1 VAIGLLIAIVTAGI
15 STGHLPPGGS
25 AAADSNHMVSLYADG
40 QKRVFSTDAATV
52 GELLGRSSVKL
63 GSGDI
68 VEPAASTVIPAGF
81 FNVNVFRAR
90 PVIVVDG
97 YRSFRFNSASRSS
110 RIMAQQAGLTV
121 YPEDTYSLEAV
132 TDIVS
137 SQAVG
142 DKVTVKRAVPMSVR
156 VDGKVQVIRTQ
167 DAKVGEAIKHA
178 GIALGLND
186 TVTVPQDTAVE
197 PGLAFGIIRVTEV
210 VATITDVIAKTV
222 QTTADP
228 AMLKGQTIVQSEGT
242 DGSRT
247 ATYSIHYKDGIET
260 GRQMIALVSK
270 TDPTPKIVINGT
282 KVMFSGSVEYW
293 RPMVIAAAAVWNYD
307 PNTMMRIMACESR
320 GNATSISSF
329 LVNGQH
335 PMGLFQYLPSTWRAA
350 GGTDANILDGE
361 AQIMI
366 TARKMALYG
375 TGPWE
380 CR

>member
-1 VAIGLLIAIVTAGI
+1 
-15 STGHLPPGGS
+15 
-25 AAADSNHMVSLYADG
+25 MVSLYADG
-40 QKRVFSTDAATV
+40 QKRVFSTDAVTV

-68 VEPAASTVIPAGF
+68 VEPSSSTVIPAGF

-97 YRSFRFNSASRSS
+97 YRSFRFNSASRSP

-121 YPEDTYSLEAV
+121 YPEDTYFQEAV

-137 SQAVG
+137 SQAIG
-142 DKVTVKRAVPMSVR
+142 DKVTVKRAVPISIR

-210 VATITDVIAKTV
+210 VATITDVIVKTV

-228 AMLKGQTIVQSEGT
+228 AMLKGQSIVQSEGT

-247 ATYSIHYKDGIET
+247 ATYSIHYKDGVET
-260 GRQMIALVSK
+260 SRQMIALVSK
-270 TDPTPKIVINGT
+270 TDSTPKIVINGT

-293 RPMVIAAAAVWNYD
+293 RPMVVAAAAVWNYD

-320 GNATSISSF
+320 GNATSISNF
-329 LVNGQH
+329 VVNGQH

-361 AQIMI
+361 TQITI

>member
-1 VAIGLLIAIVTAGI
+1 
-15 STGHLPPGGS
+15 
-25 AAADSNHMVSLYADG
+25 MVSLYADG

-52 GELLGRSSVKL
+52 GELLGRSNVKL
-63 GSGDI
+63 GSGDL
-68 VEPAASTVIPAGF
+68 VEPALSTVIPAGF
-81 FNVNVFRAR
+81 FNINVFRGR

-97 YRSFRFNSASRSS
+97 YRSYRFNSASRSP
-110 RIMAQQAGLTV
+110 RIMAEQAGLRV
-121 YPEDTYSLEAV
+121 YPEDAYTQEAV

-142 DKVTVKRAVPMSVR
+142 DRVTVKRSVPMSVR
-156 VDGKVQVIRTQ
+156 VDGKMLVIRTQ
-167 DAKVGEAIKHA
+167 DATVGEAIKHG

-186 TVTVPQDTAVE
+186 TVTVPQDTPVE

-210 VATITDVIAKTV
+210 VATITDVVAKTV
-222 QTTADP
+222 ETTVDP
-228 AMLKGQTIVQSEGT
+228 DMLKGQTIVKSEGT
-242 DGSRT
+242 DGSHT
-247 ATYSIHYKDGIET
+247 ATYRIHYKDGVET
-260 GRQMIALVSK
+260 SRQLVALVSQ
-270 TDPTPKIVINGT
+270 TASTPKIIVRGT

-293 RPMVIAAAAVWNYD
+293 RPMVVAAAAEWNYD

-320 GNATSISSF
+320 GNATSISAF
-329 LVNGQH
+329 VVNGQH

-361 AQIMI
+361 TQIKI
-366 TARKMALYG
+366 TARKMALFG